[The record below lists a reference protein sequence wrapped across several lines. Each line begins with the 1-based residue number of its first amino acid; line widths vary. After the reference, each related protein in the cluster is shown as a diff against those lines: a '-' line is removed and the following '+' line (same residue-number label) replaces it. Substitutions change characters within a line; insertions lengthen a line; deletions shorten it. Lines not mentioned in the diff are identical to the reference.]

1 MYCASFHKGYCIT
14 TPCHSGNATKE
25 TSYRTGT
32 NSFEKKI
39 TSTEDMLITETEHVL
54 KEIYNFMGTSKQI
67 PLTTFKNLLHLT
79 SEIQAEWPLTFHWAE
94 YFTCKNTETHC
105 DDPMRC

>member
-14 TPCHSGNATKE
+14 TSCCSGNTTKE

-32 NSFEKKI
+32 NSSENKI

-54 KEIYNFMGTSKQI
+54 KEITSWEQVNKSLSQ
-67 PLTTFKNLLHLT
+67 PLKT
-79 SEIQAEWPLTFHWAE
+79 
-94 YFTCKNTETHC
+94 YFI
-105 DDPMRC
+105 